1 MKRSVRLITSGIQ
14 LVDSTW
20 GGFYKG
26 GTYLLVGERKT
37 GKTLISIQYAVE
49 AAKQKGTC
57 LFFTNARPKDII
69 IQAASIDVDL
79 EDYINQNKIIIVRVA
94 PPNDFYGFSDRDNLL
109 SEYLSDIENLVAQYN
124 PSRLVFDEITPY
136 VDYDDTNKLKSV
148 FTKTFE
154 SIEDRGITSL
164 LVLREPAS
172 IEAQLIFNVLG
183 SFATG
188 VIQLYKSTDE
198 SGIVRGGVMD
208 IQPNVGHSEGRFKAN
223 YSIEPYKGVVT
234 HFKLPKSKEAESNK
248 LSDLK
253 KNNGFATLFDVD
265 NKNVAEELTNV
276 YSLDE
281 FKLMVNNHIAMN
293 KTTGQTFSIISFRLV
308 NPELKQSALTLN
320 QLKNVIKISIDK
332 KDKLCHLSDVILVL
346 FLKED
351 VKLLNNLLAKIK
363 SNLPSDNPDE
373 RAIMAKD
380 VIFRIITVNDSY
392 KDADDMI
399 ADVTSSEEVFKSLI
413 TKN

>member
-1 MKRSVRLITSGIQ
+1 MKRSVRLINSGIQ
-14 LVDSTW
+14 LVDNTW

-57 LFFTNARPKDII
+57 LFFTNARPKDVI

-94 PPNDFYGFSDRDNLL
+94 PPSDVYGFADRDNLL
-109 SEYLSDIENLVAQYN
+109 SEYLADIENLVNQYN

-136 VDYDDTNKLKSV
+136 IDYQDTNKLKSV
-148 FTKTFE
+148 FTSTFE
-154 SIEDRGITSL
+154 GIEDRGITSL
-164 LVLREPAS
+164 LILREPAS
-172 IEAQLIFNVLG
+172 MEAQLIFNVLG

-198 SGIVRGGVMD
+198 AGIVRGGVID

-223 YSIEPYKGVVT
+223 YTIEPYKGVIT
-234 HFKLPKSKEAESNK
+234 HFKLPKSKDAESTK
-248 LSDLK
+248 LSHSK
-253 KNNGFATLFDVD
+253 KNNGFLTLSEIEQKDVT
-265 NKNVAEELTNV
+265 EELSNF
-276 YSLDE
+276 YSIEE

-293 KTTGQTFSIISFRLV
+293 RTTGQSFSLISFKLV
-308 NPELKQSALTLN
+308 DNDLKQSSLTAS
-320 QLKNVIKISIDK
+320 QLKNVIKISVER
-332 KDKLCHLSDVILVL
+332 KDKICVINNMILVL

-351 VKLLNNLLAKIK
+351 IKLLNNLLAKIK
-363 SNLPSDNPDE
+363 SNLPSDDPEE
-373 RAIMAKD
+373 RSLMAND
-380 VIFRIITVNDSY
+380 VIFRILTINDSY
-392 KDADDMI
+392 KDAEDMI
-399 ADVTSSEEVFKSLI
+399 AAVSSTEEVFKSLI

>member
-1 MKRSVRLITSGIQ
+1 MKRSVRLINSGIQ
-14 LVDSTW
+14 LVDNTW

-57 LFFTNARPKDII
+57 LFFTNSRPKDVI

-94 PPNDFYGFSDRDNLL
+94 PPTDVYGFSDRDNLL
-109 SEYLSDIENLVAQYN
+109 SEYLTDIENLVNQYS
-124 PSRLVFDEITPY
+124 PTRLVFDEITPY
-136 VDYDDTNKLKSV
+136 IDYEDTSKLKSV
-148 FTKTFE
+148 FTSTFE
-154 SIEDRGITSL
+154 GIEDRGITSL

-172 IEAQLIFNVLG
+172 MEAQLIFNVLG

-198 SGIVRGGVMD
+198 AGIVRGGVID

-223 YSIEPYKGVVT
+223 YTIEPYKGVIT
-234 HFKLPKSKEAESNK
+234 HFKLPKSKDAESNK
-248 LSDLK
+248 LSSLK
-253 KNNGFATLFDVD
+253 KSNGFSSLSEINQKDVI
-265 NKNVAEELTNV
+265 EELSNV
-276 YSLDE
+276 YSIDE

-293 KTTGQTFSIISFRLV
+293 RTTGQTFSLISFRLV
-308 NPELKQSALTLN
+308 DNEFKQSSLTTN
-320 QLKNVIKISIDK
+320 QLKNVIKISVER
-332 KDKLCHLSDVILVL
+332 KDKICVINNAILIL

-363 SNLPSDNPDE
+363 SNLPSDDPDE
-373 RAIMAKD
+373 RTLMAND
-380 VIFRIITVNDSY
+380 VVFRILTINDSF

-413 TKN
+413 SKN

>member
-1 MKRSVRLITSGIQ
+1 MKRSVRLINSGIQ
-14 LVDSTW
+14 LVDNTW

-37 GKTLISIQYAVE
+37 GKTLISIQYAME

-57 LFFTNARPKDII
+57 LFFTNARPKDVI

-94 PPNDFYGFSDRDNLL
+94 PPTDVYGFSDRDNLL
-109 SEYLSDIENLVAQYN
+109 SEYLTDIENLVNQYN
-124 PSRLVFDEITPY
+124 PTRLVFDEITPY
-136 VDYDDTNKLKSV
+136 IDYEDTGKLKSV
-148 FTKTFE
+148 FASTFE
-154 SIEDRGITSL
+154 GIEDRGITSL

-172 IEAQLIFNVLG
+172 MEAQLIFNVLG

-198 SGIVRGGVMD
+198 AGIVRGGVID

-223 YSIEPYKGVVT
+223 YTIEPYKGVIT
-234 HFKLPKSKEAESNK
+234 HFKLPKSKDAESNK
-248 LSDLK
+248 LSSLK
-253 KNNGFATLFDVD
+253 KSNGFSSLSEINQKDVI
-265 NKNVAEELTNV
+265 EELSNV
-276 YSLDE
+276 YSIDE

-293 KTTGQTFSIISFRLV
+293 RTTGQTFSLISFRLV
-308 NPELKQSALTLN
+308 DNEFKQSSLTTN
-320 QLKNVIKISIDK
+320 QLKNVIKISVER
-332 KDKLCHLSDVILVL
+332 KDKICVINNAILIL

-363 SNLPSDNPDE
+363 SNLPSDDPDE
-373 RAIMAKD
+373 RTLMAND
-380 VIFRIITVNDSY
+380 VVFRILTINDSF

-413 TKN
+413 SKN

>member
-14 LVDSTW
+14 LVDNTW

-49 AAKQKGTC
+49 AAKQKGSC
-57 LFFTNARPKDII
+57 LFFTNVRPKDVI

-94 PPNDFYGFSDRDNLL
+94 PPSDAFGFSDRDILL
-109 SEYLSDIENLVAQYN
+109 SEYLTDIENLVNQYN
-124 PSRLVFDEITPY
+124 PTRIVFDEITPY
-136 VDYDDTNKLKSV
+136 VDYQDTNRLKSV
-148 FTKTFE
+148 FTSTFE
-154 SIEDRGITSL
+154 GIEDRGITSL
-164 LVLREPAS
+164 LILREPAS
-172 IEAQLIFNVLG
+172 MEAQLIFNVLG

-198 SGIVRGGVMD
+198 AGIVRGGVID

-234 HFKLPKSKEAESNK
+234 HFKLPKSKESESTK
-248 LSDLK
+248 LNLDNK
-253 KNNGFATLFDVD
+253 KNGFIPLSEIENNGTS
-265 NKNVAEELTNV
+265 EELSNF
-276 YSLDE
+276 YNIEE
-281 FKLMVNNHIAMN
+281 FKLMVNNHLAMN
-293 KTTGQTFSIISFRLV
+293 KTTGQSFSLLSFRLV
-308 NPELKQSALTLN
+308 DNNLKTSSLTAN
-320 QLKNVIKISIDK
+320 QLKNVIKISVEK
-332 KDKLCHLSDVILVL
+332 KDKICTINNNILVL

-351 VKLLNNLLAKIK
+351 KKLLNNLIARIK
-363 SNLPSDNPDE
+363 SNLPSDDPEE
-373 RAIMAKD
+373 RARMAND
-380 VIFRIITVNDSY
+380 VVFRIVTVNDSF

-399 ADVTSSEEVFKSLI
+399 ADVSSNDEVFKSI
-413 TKN
+413 IIKN

>member
-1 MKRSVRLITSGIQ
+1 MKRSVRLIPSGIQ

-37 GKTLISIQYAVE
+37 GKSLICIQYAYE

-69 IQAASIDVDL
+69 IQAASIDIDL
-79 EDYINQNKIIIVRVA
+79 EDYINQNKIIVVRVA
-94 PPNDFYGFSDRDNLL
+94 PPNDFYGFSDKDNLL
-109 SEYLSDIENLVAQYN
+109 TEYLVDIENLVNQYN
-124 PSRLVFDEITPY
+124 PTRLVFDEITPY
-136 VDYDDTNKLKSV
+136 VDYQDTNKLKAV
-148 FTKTFE
+148 FTSTFE
-154 SIEDRGITSL
+154 RIEDRGITSL

-234 HFKLPKSKEAESNK
+234 HFKLPKNKETETEK
-248 LSDLK
+248 LSSLK
-253 KNNGFATLFDVD
+253 RNNGFATLSEID
-265 NKNVAEELTNV
+265 NKNTVEELTNV

-281 FKLMVNNHIAMN
+281 FKLLVNNHIAMN
-293 KTTGQTFSIISFRLV
+293 KTTGQVFSLISFKLV
-308 NPELKQSALTLN
+308 DTELKQSSLTLN
-320 QLKNVIKISIDK
+320 QLKNVIKISIDR
-332 KDKLCHLSDVILVL
+332 KDKMCVINDVILVL

-351 VKLLNNLLAKIK
+351 IKLLNNLLAKIK
-363 SNLPSDNPDE
+363 SNLPSDDAEE
-373 RAIMAKD
+373 RETMAKD
-380 VIFRIITVNDSY
+380 VVFRIITVNESY

-399 ADVTSSEEVFKSLI
+399 ANIFSTDEAFKGIIS
-413 TKN
+413 KN

>member
-1 MKRSVRLITSGIQ
+1 MKRSVRLINSGIQ
-14 LVDSTW
+14 LVDNTW

-57 LFFTNARPKDII
+57 LFFTNARPKDVI

-94 PPNDFYGFSDRDNLL
+94 PPSDVYGFADKDNLL
-109 SEYLSDIENLVAQYN
+109 SEYLADIENLVNQYN

-136 VDYDDTNKLKSV
+136 IDYQDTNKLKSV
-148 FTKTFE
+148 FTSTFE
-154 SIEDRGITSL
+154 GIEDRGITSL
-164 LVLREPAS
+164 LILREPAS
-172 IEAQLIFNVLG
+172 MEAQLIFNVLG

-198 SGIVRGGVMD
+198 AGIVRGGVID

-223 YSIEPYKGVVT
+223 YTIEPYKGVIT
-234 HFKLPKSKEAESNK
+234 HFKLPKSKDVESTK
-248 LSDLK
+248 LSHLK
-253 KNNGFATLFDVD
+253 KNNGFSTLSEIEQKDVT
-265 NKNVAEELTNV
+265 EELSNF
-276 YSLDE
+276 YSIEE
-281 FKLMVNNHIAMN
+281 FKLMVNNHIAMYR
-293 KTTGQTFSIISFRLV
+293 TTGQSFSLISFRLV
-308 NPELKQSALTLN
+308 DNELKQSSLTAS
-320 QLKNVIKISIDK
+320 QLKNVIKISVER
-332 KDKLCHLSDVILVL
+332 KDKICVINNLILVL

-351 VKLLNNLLAKIK
+351 VKLLNNLLVKIK
-363 SNLPSDNPDE
+363 SNLPSDDPEE
-373 RAIMAKD
+373 RSLMAND
-380 VIFRIITVNDSY
+380 VVFRILTINDSF

-399 ADVTSSEEVFKSLI
+399 ADVSSAEEVFKSLI

>member
-14 LVDSTW
+14 LVDNTW

-57 LFFTNARPKDII
+57 LFFTNTRPKDVI
-69 IQAASIDVDL
+69 IQAASIDIDL

-94 PPNDFYGFSDRDNLL
+94 PPNDSFGFSDRDNLL
-109 SEYLSDIENLVAQYN
+109 SEYLTDIENLVNQYN
-124 PSRLVFDEITPY
+124 PTRLVFDEITPY
-136 VDYDDTNKLKSV
+136 VDYQDTNKLKSV
-148 FTKTFE
+148 FTSTFE
-154 SIEDRGITSL
+154 GIEDRGITSL
-164 LVLREPAS
+164 LILREPAS
-172 IEAQLIFNVLG
+172 MEAQLIFNVLG

-198 SGIVRGGVMD
+198 SGIVRGGVID

-223 YSIEPYKGVVT
+223 YSIEPYKGVIT
-234 HFKLPKSKEAESNK
+234 HFKLPKSKETESTK
-248 LSDLK
+248 LSHLK
-253 KNNGFATLFDVD
+253 KSNGFSSLSEIDQT
-265 NKNVAEELTNV
+265 NIIEELSNF
-276 YSLDE
+276 YSIEE
-281 FKLMVNNHIAMN
+281 FKLMVNNHLAMN
-293 KTTGQTFSIISFRLV
+293 KTTGQLFSLISFRLIDSD
-308 NPELKQSALTLN
+308 LKQSSLTTN

-332 KDKLCHLSDVILVL
+332 KDKICVLNNTILVL

-351 VKLLNNLLAKIK
+351 IKLLNNLLAKIK
-363 SNLPSDNPDE
+363 SNLPSDDPE
-373 RAIMAKD
+373 EKALMAND
-380 VIFRIITVNDSY
+380 VVFRILTVNDSF

-399 ADVTSSEEVFKSLI
+399 SDVSSTEEVFKSLI